1 MAKVRVIV
9 GYGEQTDKGGGVWED
24 VITERTYTG
33 NLTRNA
39 RHLREGEYLNKDIS
53 LSNSIR
59 IVADA
64 YARDHYFAIRFVE
77 FQGSPWEVTEAVVER
92 PGLVLRLGGVYN
104 GPRAAP
110 SDI

>member
-9 GYGEQTDKGGGVWED
+9 GYGEQTDMGGDVWAD
-24 VITERTYTG
+24 VITERQYNG

-39 RHLREGEYLNKDIS
+39 RHLREGENLNKDIA

-64 YARDHYFAIRFVE
+64 YARDHFFAVRFVE
-77 FQGSPWEVTEAVVER
+77 FSGAPWEVTEVVVER
-92 PGLVLRLGGVYN
+92 PGLVLRLGGIYN
-104 GPRAAP
+104 GPRAA
-110 SDI
+110 